1 MLALVLPLAYNAVRN
16 RPETPMMRLLLI
28 ATLVLAALWGGY
40 WYVGQAVVEKRGI
53 AALEQ
58 MSDEGW
64 HVAYETLETHG
75 FPSRF
80 DTTITGLDLTDPSGT
95 YGWKTPI
102 FQILALSYQPNKI
115 IAVWPKDQRLM
126 IGGQTI
132 AVSSERLRAS
142 ASAALGTAP
151 ALDTVTA
158 EVGALALLSDAGWAA
173 SSDRSLL
180 ALRPAS
186 EDFKSYDAYLDTSE
200 LVLPLALRQQLDPA
214 GSMPAAIALAKFDG
228 TLTFDRPLDTAALA
242 GSGPRLTTMGYRD
255 VRLVWGDLVLAM
267 NGNLDIGADG
277 QLSGKL
283 QLAVTGWD
291 QMVSLGVNA
300 GLIYPAD
307 EKTWRSVGTSLAQ
320 GADTVEVPL
329 TIDRGQVWLGMFP
342 IASLPAF

>member
-1 MLALVLPLAYNAVRN
+1 
-16 RPETPMMRLLLI
+16 MMRILI
-28 ATLVLAALWGGY
+28 IVTFALAALWGGY
-40 WYVGQAVVEKRGI
+40 WAVGHRTVEKQGF
-53 AALEQ
+53 AALERLA
-58 MSDEGW
+58 SEGW
-64 HVAYETLETHG
+64 HVKYETFDTRG

-80 DTTITGLDLTDPSGT
+80 DTTVTGLDLTDPSGT
-95 YGWKTPI
+95 YGWQTPI

-115 IAVWPKDQRLM
+115 IAVWPEDQRLM
-126 IGGQTI
+126 IAGQTI
-132 AVSSERLRAS
+132 SVSSERLRAS

-158 EVGALALLSDAGWAA
+158 EVGALALQSDAGWAA
-173 SSDRSLL
+173 SSDRGLL

-186 EDFKSYDAYLDTSE
+186 VNFQEYDAYLDTSE
-200 LVLPLALRQQLDPA
+200 LVLPLALRQQFDPA

-242 GSGPRLTTMGYRD
+242 GPGPRLTTMGYRD
-255 VRLVWGDLVLAM
+255 VRLVWGDMVLAM
-267 NGNLDIGADG
+267 SGNLDIGTDG

-291 QMVSLGVNA
+291 QMVSLGINA

-307 EKTWRSVGTSLAQ
+307 EKTWRSVGASLAQ

-342 IASLPAF
+342 IASLPAL